1 MALSP
6 PRLAA
11 PQRQASTAGAS
22 IERMRPPPG
31 GTRARQA
38 RYRRPEPNRPTSVVL
53 APIPNSTGDVMIRRF
68 IGIAALVATVALPV
82 AAQAQGVPGGIERGS
97 RDGERAAGPV
107 GAVVGVIGG
116 VVGGV
121 GGILGVD
128 ERPRFRS
135 YVVEQRRPS
144 YQYREDVRIGAV
156 LPEQGV
162 TYYDVPQEYGVRDYR
177 YTVVN
182 GRTVLVDPRTHR
194 IVEVVE

>member
-1 MALSP
+1 
-6 PRLAA
+6 
-11 PQRQASTAGAS
+11 
-22 IERMRPPPG
+22 
-31 GTRARQA
+31 
-38 RYRRPEPNRPTSVVL
+38 
-53 APIPNSTGDVMIRRF
+53 MIRRF

-107 GAVVGVIGG
+107 GAVVGGVIGG

-144 YQYREDVRIGAV
+144 YRYREDVRIGAV